1 MGLKEQLVEDLKE
14 AMRQRDERRVSA
26 IRMLRA
32 AITNY
37 EIARTDPKHPQHGQ
51 PITEGDLVGVLER
64 EIKQRRDALEML
76 KKAERPELV
85 QKEEAELAIL
95 ASYMPQQLTREQIRA
110 EVEALAAQH
119 GREFRT
125 LMSIAARALKGRAD
139 GRLVNEVVREV
150 TAAS

>member
-1 MGLKEQLVEDLKE
+1 M
-14 AMRQRDERRVSA
+14 
-26 IRMLRA
+26 
-32 AITNY
+32 
-37 EIARTDPKHPQHGQ
+37 
-51 PITEGDLVGVLER
+51 LER

-76 KKAERPELV
+76 KKAERPELI

-125 LMSIAARALKGRAD
+125 LMPIAARALKGRAD

-150 TAAS
+150 TAASYDHMLPVLVRRDLQGLPAARPGPWGAGVSPRTGEEFFAPTL